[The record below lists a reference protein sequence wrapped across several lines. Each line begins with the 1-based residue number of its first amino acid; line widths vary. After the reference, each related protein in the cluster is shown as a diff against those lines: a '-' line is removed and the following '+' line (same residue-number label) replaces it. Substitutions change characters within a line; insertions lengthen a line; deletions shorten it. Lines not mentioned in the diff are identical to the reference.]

1 MPHSHKLHT
10 DTHSSADSTEAAEKL
25 PSSIRQIMNAD
36 EIRRALL
43 RISHEILER
52 TNGAEDTAIIGLYR
66 GGAIMAQR
74 IGDCIA
80 RVEHREIFVGAID
93 FSPFRDDAQ
102 QNGPFP
108 LLGPTLLPPDIT
120 GKTIILVDDVINTGR
135 SMRAALS
142 TILTYGRPARIQCAT
157 LIDRGHREMPIRAE
171 YVGKNIPTSRQE
183 WIVLH
188 FTELDGSDEALL
200 LRREELQS

>member
-1 MPHSHKLHT
+1 MSHSHKLHT
-10 DTHSSADSTEAAEKL
+10 DTHSSATPTDSAAQS
-25 PSSIRQIMNAD
+25 PSSIRQIMNTD
-36 EIRRALL
+36 EIRRALI

-52 TNGAEDTAIIGLYR
+52 TNGAENTAIIGLYR
-66 GGAIMAQR
+66 GGSIMAQR
-74 IGDCIA
+74 LGACIA
-80 RVEHREIFVGAID
+80 RFEQREVFVGAID

-108 LLGPTLLPPDIT
+108 LLGPTVLPPDIT

-142 TILTYGRPARIQCAT
+142 AILTYGRPARIQCAA
-157 LIDRGHREMPIRAE
+157 LVDRGHREMPIRAE
-171 YVGKNIPTSRQE
+171 YVGKNTPTSRQE
-183 WIVLH
+183 WIVIH

-200 LRREELQS
+200 MRREEFQ